1 MQQKPA
7 VSIVIPVRDALD
19 TLIETLISISH
30 QSVSPE
36 EIIIVDDGSKNP
48 VETVLGDSSASI
60 IRLPE
65 SMGPAAARNIGAT
78 SAKADIVLFIDAD
91 VILSP
96 DAVERVLH
104 TMTHTPDIAAIQGI
118 YSPDLPPDR
127 NLCTRYQNH
136 YYYFVFNTIK
146 PDSPALCATFCF
158 AVRRAVF
165 LKMGGF
171 DTDILKPT
179 VEDEIFG
186 YALEAAG
193 YGIVLDKN
201 LHVTHLARYEFDTL
215 ILRKFRMSFNQI
227 KSLLRGTKLP
237 VSTLSSK
244 NKTHHP
250 FDTITAVALSPLL
263 LLTALLPTPASL
275 VSVLVYTAANA
286 RFWRYLFRV
295 EPPVFAMEMLA
306 LTWVDQISIFCGL
319 SAGAVDYLVMRNR
332 Y

>member
-19 TLIETLISISH
+19 TLIETLLSISH

-36 EIIIVDDGSKNP
+36 EIIIVDDGSRDP
-48 VETVLGDSSASI
+48 VETVLGDSAVSI

-65 SMGPAAARNIGAT
+65 SLGPAAARNIGVQ
-78 SAKADIVLFIDAD
+78 SARQDIVLFIDAD

-96 DAVERVLH
+96 DAIERIVC
-104 TMTHTPDIAAIQGI
+104 TMAHKPDIAAIQGI

-136 YYYFVFNTIK
+136 YYYYVFNSIK
-146 PDSPALCATFCF
+146 TASPALCATFCF

-193 YGIVLDKN
+193 YGILLDKK
-201 LHVTHLARYEFDTL
+201 LRVTHLARYEFDTL

-227 KSLLRGTKLP
+227 KSLLRGIKPP

-250 FDTITAVALSPLL
+250 FDTIAAVALSPLL
-263 LLTALLPTPASL
+263 FLTALLRIPACL
-275 VSVLVYTAANA
+275 LALLVYTAANA

-295 EPPVFAMEMLA
+295 EAPAFAMEMLG
-306 LTWVDQISIFCGL
+306 LTWIDQISIFCGL
-319 SAGAVDYLVMRNR
+319 SAGAFDYLILRNK